1 MAFAG
6 RLFHPVQVPNDNGRV
21 WTVAVVVCVFC
32 YCSQVGGVAMKE
44 IKSPH
49 GVNALVVVLRYNP
62 ALNPLGCL
70 LNAFNPLLCRF
81 PDNAI
86 RVFRRHSVNAV
97 VMVPQQQNIGLQLFK
112 YLMPL

>member
-1 MAFAG
+1 ME
-6 RLFHPVQVPNDNGRV
+6 
-21 WTVAVVVCVFC
+21 
-32 YCSQVGGVAMKE
+32 E

-49 GVNALVVVLRYNP
+49 GVNALLVVVRNDL

-97 VMVPQQQNIGLQLFK
+97 VMVAQ
-112 YLMPL
+112 